1 MPAQGR
7 ASTVRPATIGWCKVG
22 TRLAGTGLA
31 TRSSM
36 LFSIAIRVSACVGAL
51 VCGPSCS
58 APASDPPPALP
69 SPSAFAT
76 PTAAAPLGSPPALP
90 YGVASPG
97 PLGAPL
103 ASPETG
109 LSPSP
114 AVFSPLPAPS
124 GPPPDDKTL
133 RLQVLL
139 DRAHFSPGEIDGR
152 DGGNTRLALAG
163 YRRHRGAADAGVGLE
178 TDTATP
184 HLVDYTI
191 TAQDLAGPFTPEI
204 PEDMM
209 AKAKLPALGYT
220 SPLEMLGERFHSSP
234 ALLQKL
240 NPQAT
245 FARAGERI
253 RVPNV
258 HSEPPGKAASLV
270 VDATGSSVTVK
281 DGQDKVLAVYPAT
294 TGSEHDPL
302 PVGRW
307 KVNGVSRN
315 PHFNYN
321 PDLFWDAEE
330 GHGKTRIPPGPNNP
344 VGVVWIDLSKP
355 HYGIHGTPEPSTIGK
370 TQSHGCIRLT
380 NWDAEELA
388 GMVAAGTPALLQK

>member
-1 MPAQGR
+1 MRFIIGRYSVCLALAAAACTSPAE
-7 ASTVRPATIGWCKVG
+7 
-22 TRLAGTGLA
+22 
-31 TRSSM
+31 
-36 LFSIAIRVSACVGAL
+36 
-51 VCGPSCS
+51 
-58 APASDPPPALP
+58 PPAATAAP
-69 SPSAFAT
+69 SPSASAL
-76 PTAAAPLGSPPALP
+76 PAPGAALPAGGGSPGAVSSPA
-90 YGVASPG
+90 PG
-97 PLGAPL
+97 LD
-103 ASPETG
+103 
-109 LSPSP
+109 PSP
-114 AVFSPLPAPS
+114 MAVFSPLPAPS
-124 GPPPDDKTL
+124 GPPPDDKVL
-133 RLQVLL
+133 RTQVLL

-152 DGGNTRLALAG
+152 DGGNTRIALAS
-163 YRRHRGAADAGVGLE
+163 YKRERSRTGAPDIE
-178 TDTATP
+178 SDTATP
-184 HLVDYTI
+184 HLVEYTI
-191 TAQDLAGPFTPEI
+191 TPEDLAGPFTPEI

-209 AKAKLPALGYT
+209 AKSELPALGYT

-258 HSEPPGKAASLV
+258 HTTPPTGKAARVV
-270 VDATGSSVTVK
+270 VDASGPWVAAM
-281 DGQDKVLAVYPAT
+281 DAEGRPLAVYPAT

-302 PVGRW
+302 PIGSW
-307 KVNGVSRN
+307 KINGVSRH
-315 PHFNYN
+315 PQFNYN

-330 GHGKTRIPPGPNNP
+330 GHAKARIPPGPNNP

-388 GMVAAGTPALLQK
+388 GLVSGGLPAVLRK